1 MKRVEPTHTVFVGK
15 ESKKNQFVEAVKFG
29 FGFYIGFN
37 LGRMLKRVIIA
48 TNVSK

>member
-1 MKRVEPTHTVFVGK
+1 MKKVEPTHTVFVGK

-37 LGRMLKRVIIA
+37 FGRMIKRFIIA
-48 TNVSK
+48 TNISK